1 VARVAVVILLGVVSS
16 ACKDD
21 GQGIVVKALSFEGV
35 KAVSEK
41 QLKAVLSTAAS
52 DKLPWGEK
60 RYFSREEF
68 EADLKRIEAYY
79 SDRGYPGAKVMA
91 FDVNVSDDQ
100 ESVKLV
106 VTISEGEPIRI
117 DRITFSGFGVLPEKH
132 RQELAAK
139 LPLAEGQPLDRT
151 LLQASREAALD
162 ELRDHGYPYAS
173 VRIIEEVGAR
183 PRSRALTFDAEAGP
197 AAYFGPV
204 EVSGNSSV
212 SDDVLRRRLA
222 FRPGEIY
229 QQSKLHESQRRLYQ
243 LELFEFVNVDSR
255 RLDARPAEIPTHVT
269 VTEGKHRKVD
279 LGVGYGSEEKARAE
293 IDWRH
298 VNFFGG
304 ARTATV
310 HGRWSSLD
318 RGVRLGLRQPDLFG
332 SLSALNLTGQVW
344 HTDEPAFVLDTV
356 GGRVTFTRDFSQSG
370 GPVLGTRPTT
380 SISFTYANEWE
391 DYSISSEA
399 LNDPTFRDDL
409 ISLGLDPRFGT
420 GGGQLSALMF
430 DAGRNTTANLLDA
443 RKGYVAILHVE
454 RAGGWLQGDWTYTEL
469 TGEGRYYHSFGD
481 RAVLAVRA
489 RAGSIDAAGLAE
501 LNVPFFKRYFLG
513 GATTLRGWGR
523 FEVAPLGLTSQP
535 IGGFT
540 FTNFSAELRVPIIGN
555 FGGVV
560 FVDGGN
566 VWRGSWDIN
575 LDDLRYDVGPGIR
588 YDTPIGP
595 LRVDVGFQLNHI
607 PGLIIDGEP
616 EKRHFRVHFSI
627 GHAF

>member
-1 VARVAVVILLGVVSS
+1 
-16 ACKDD
+16 
-21 GQGIVVKALSFEGV
+21 
-35 KAVSEK
+35 
-41 QLKAVLSTAAS
+41 
-52 DKLPWGEK
+52 
-60 RYFSREEF
+60 
-68 EADLKRIEAYY
+68 
-79 SDRGYPGAKVMA
+79 M
-91 FDVNVSDDQ
+91 
-100 ESVKLV
+100 
-106 VTISEGEPIRI
+106 
-117 DRITFSGFGVLPEKH
+117 
-132 RQELAAK
+132 
-139 LPLAEGQPLDRT
+139 
-151 LLQASREAALD
+151 
-162 ELRDHGYPYAS
+162 
-173 VRIIEEVGAR
+173 
-183 PRSRALTFDAEAGP
+183 
-197 AAYFGPV
+197 
-204 EVSGNSSV
+204 
-212 SDDVLRRRLA
+212 SDDVLRRRLT

-229 QQSKLHESQRRLYQ
+229 QQSKLRESQRRLYQ
-243 LELFEFVNVDSR
+243 LELFEFVNVESR
-255 RLDARPAEIPTHVT
+255 RLDARPAEIPTRVT

-279 LGVGYGSEEKARAE
+279 FGVGYGSEEKARAE

-318 RGVRLGLRQPDLFG
+318 RGVRLSLRQPDLFG
-332 SLSALNLTGQVW
+332 SLNTLNLTGQVW
-344 HTDEPAFVLDTV
+344 HTDEPAFVLDTL

-380 SISFTYANEWE
+380 SISLTYANEWE

-443 RKGYVAILHVE
+443 RKGNVAIVHVE

-469 TGEGRYYHSFGD
+469 TAEGRYYHSFGD

-489 RAGSIDAAGLAE
+489 RAGSIDAAGVAE
-501 LNVPFFKRYFLG
+501 VNVPFFKRYFLG

-523 FEVAPLGLTSQP
+523 FEVAPLGLTNQP

-540 FTNFSAELRVPIIGN
+540 FTNFSAELRVPIVGN
-555 FGGVV
+555 FGGVL
-560 FVDGGN
+560 FLDGGN

-575 LDDLRYDVGPGIR
+575 LDDLRYDIGPGIR
-588 YDTPIGP
+588 YNTPIGP
-595 LRVDVGFQLNHI
+595 LRVDVGFQLNQI